1 MDHEIVRI
9 NDNIRLLSVNTN
21 KFKTAALRIS
31 VALPLT
37 KRNYILSRLLC
48 GMLGRGTEIYPSLE
62 LLNKRLDDL
71 YASCVSVNSTV
82 LENLIIMNISA
93 DLLDDRFV
101 LDGTD
106 ILGEVLDVIADMIFR
121 PVLCGGLFPED
132 KLCHEKHL
140 LKDSFLAKIN
150 DPRAYAALRSEEL
163 RRRGDES
170 FASLEYVIKSTDTVS
185 AEELTSFYCD
195 LLTYAPRR
203 ITYVGSESTSSI
215 SEKILRAFGSFN
227 ASKKMSFAHV
237 YTYTKDP
244 VVQTED
250 MPINQSRLILGLCTG
265 EKTDKTTTDA
275 LSVMNAIFGGIPS
288 SKLFLNVRE
297 RLGLCYSC
305 GSSFSSATQYL
316 RVSAGISARN
326 RAVTEEE
333 ILRQLDEI
341 KKGNITDAEL
351 LAARKSIEF
360 TFDQTYD
367 SPFSLI
373 SFYSAKEHLNEYET
387 PEERKS
393 LLLSV
398 TKEQIVNASRLLKL
412 DSCYFLRGTLSSDS
426 ETEVGDNE

>member
-1 MDHEIVRI
+1 
-9 NDNIRLLSVNTN
+9 
-21 KFKTAALRIS
+21 
-31 VALPLT
+31 
-37 KRNYILSRLLC
+37 
-48 GMLGRGTEIYPSLE
+48 
-62 LLNKRLDDL
+62 
-71 YASCVSVNSTV
+71 
-82 LENLIIMNISA
+82 
-93 DLLDDRFV
+93 
-101 LDGTD
+101 
-106 ILGEVLDVIADMIFR
+106 
-121 PVLCGGLFPED
+121 
-132 KLCHEKHL
+132 
-140 LKDSFLAKIN
+140 
-150 DPRAYAALRSEEL
+150 
-163 RRRGDES
+163 
-170 FASLEYVIKSTDTVS
+170 
-185 AEELTSFYCD
+185 
-195 LLTYAPRR
+195 
-203 ITYVGSESTSSI
+203 
-215 SEKILRAFGSFN
+215 
-227 ASKKMSFAHV
+227 MSFAHV